1 MRLDPRDAVAT
12 PANVA
17 AFCLIGAVAGLIDVI
32 GVERVDFISVPT
44 RDLARSRRFYG
55 EVLGLPRS
63 RTNPDEFEAAN
74 VTLTLWR
81 PEAQA
86 VPFSPNTA
94 GIALRV
100 ADVNVAREELVAKGV
115 EFLGNTVDT
124 GVCLMS
130 FFYDPDGNVLI
141 LHHRYAPLNG

>member
-1 MRLDPRDAVAT
+1 
-12 PANVA
+12 
-17 AFCLIGAVAGLIDVI
+17 VI
-32 GVERVDFISVPT
+32 GVERVDFVSVPT
-44 RDLARSRRFYG
+44 RDLARSRWFYG

-81 PEAQA
+81 PEAQD
-86 VPFSPNTA
+86 VPFSPSTS

-100 ADVNVAREELVAKGV
+100 ADVNVAREQLIAKGV
-115 EFLGNTVDT
+115 EFLGDTVDT
-124 GVCLMS
+124 GVCLMG

-141 LHHRYAPLNG
+141 LHRRYAPLDG

>member
-1 MRLDPRDAVAT
+1 
-12 PANVA
+12 VA
-17 AFCLIGAVAGLIDVI
+17 ALLDVI
-32 GVERVDFISVPT
+32 EVERVDFVSVPT

-74 VTLTLWR
+74 VTLSLWL
-81 PEAQA
+81 PEAQN

-100 ADVNVAREELVAKGV
+100 ADVNVAREQLAAGGVA
-115 EFLGNTVDT
+115 FLGDTVDT
-124 GVCLMS
+124 GVCLMG
-130 FFYDPDGNVLI
+130 FFHDPDGNVLI
-141 LHHRYAPLNG
+141 LHRRYAPLDR